1 MSIPVSLG
9 PLSPFPEAIVVFTL
23 VLIASVIFLIVR
35 IKKRKQGQQV
45 PLTAPIVLIAI
56 FSNLLAG
63 AAFLTYLGYG
73 IMTSM

>member
-1 MSIPVSLG
+1 MGGKIFFG
-9 PLSPFPEAIVVFTL
+9 PLSPLPEAIVVFTL

-35 IKKRKQGQQV
+35 IRKNKHDRRV
-45 PLTAPIVLIAI
+45 TLTAPIVLIAI

-63 AAFLTYLGYG
+63 AAFLTYIGYG